1 MRERGVPSGDQVVVV
16 TGAAQGI
23 GAATLAAFAESGA
36 TVAALDANATALT
49 ATVAS
54 LAAGGNAVTAFPVDV
69 TDESALTAVVADV
82 ERKLGPIEVLVNGA
96 GVLRTGAAADMS
108 TADWAALFAVNAT
121 GVFLASTTV
130 ARYMIPRRSGA
141 IVTISSN
148 AGAVPRAGMAGYA
161 ASKAAAT
168 MFTKSLGL
176 ELARHGIRCNVVA
189 PGSTDTPMLRGM
201 WPENRDPGE
210 AIADLVA
217 GSPTDHKGGIP
228 LEKIALPRD
237 IAAAVLFLASAEAG
251 HITMQEL
258 LVDGGAALGG

>member
-1 MRERGVPSGDQVVVV
+1 MRERREQAGDQVVVV

-23 GAATLAAFAESGA
+23 GAATLAAFAGSGA
-36 TVAALDANATALT
+36 TVAALDANVTALI
-49 ATVAS
+49 ATVDS
-54 LAAGGNAVTAFPVDV
+54 LRAEGKAVTAFPVDV
-69 TDESALTAVVADV
+69 TDENAVTAVVADV
-82 ERKLGPIEVLVNGA
+82 ERTLGPIGVLVNGA
-96 GVLRTGAAADMS
+96 GVLRTGTAAGMS

-130 ARYMIPRRSGA
+130 ARHMIPRGSGA

-176 ELARHGIRCNVVA
+176 ELARHNIRCNVVA

-201 WPENRDPGE
+201 WPEGSDHDE
-210 AIADLVA
+210 AVARLVA
-217 GSPTDHKGGIP
+217 GSPADHKGGIP
-228 LEKIALPRD
+228 LAKIARPRD
-237 IAAAVLFLASAEAG
+237 IASAVLFLASAEAG